1 MRRSGA
7 SLVAV
12 LSLVLTVLVAPR
24 AAAEEPP
31 LRVMVVLDV
40 SGSMGR
46 DDGTGRTLLQ
56 GARTALG
63 ELVGSLPSDAVVGV
77 RVYGSEYAGKD
88 RSVSCRDTRL
98 LVAPRRVDPTRI
110 RRAADGLRPTGDTP
124 IGLALRRAHA
134 DLGEQPASRR
144 VIVLVSDGEDNCS
157 PPDSPPCQV
166 ARDLTRSGV
175 KVQVQTVG
183 FALGGGGAARDA
195 LRCISTATAGQYY
208 DARNADALSAALE
221 RISVESL
228 GGLGSGTAVTGGQA
242 QRNAPL
248 LEPGAYRL
256 RLRPGEATW
265 FRFRAPEGSR
275 PRVLATVEGQLAL
288 QVPAQNR
295 RCPAWRVELYNPYG
309 EGGSFPP
316 YGNSGDF
323 DGVGYGTTGA
333 SSAGRLSPRSL
344 GIDYSGTW
352 AVQLSLARD
361 TADTCSDHLPEGRAY
376 SARFSLSTGRGGQQ
390 PQESATPSPSAS
402 PAPEEEDTSAADKFR
417 NPVEEGT
424 PAWLYPVVAVGLLVL
439 AALLAGGVLLLR
451 RRRTRGW

>member
-1 MRRSGA
+1 
-7 SLVAV
+7 
-12 LSLVLTVLVAPR
+12 
-24 AAAEEPP
+24 
-31 LRVMVVLDV
+31 
-40 SGSMGR
+40 
-46 DDGTGRTLLQ
+46 
-56 GARTALG
+56 
-63 ELVGSLPSDAVVGV
+63 LPSGAVVGV
-77 RVYGSEYAGKD
+77 RVYGSEYAGTD

-98 LVAPRRVDPTRI
+98 LVPPRRVDPTAI
-110 RRAADGLRPTGDTP
+110 NRAAAGLRPTGDTP
-124 IGLALRRAHA
+124 IGLALRQAHA
-134 DLGEQPASRR
+134 DLGQQPATRR

-183 FALGGGGAARDA
+183 FALGGSGAARNA
-195 LRCISTATAGQYY
+195 LRCISTNTGGQYY

-228 GGLGSGTAVTGGQA
+228 GGLGSGTPVTGSA
-242 QRNAPL
+242 RQRTAPL
-248 LEPGAYRL
+248 VEPGAYRVQ
-256 RLRPGEATW
+256 LRPGQATW

-275 PRVLATVEGQLAL
+275 PRVLATVEGRLSMR
-288 QVPAQNR
+288 VPPANR

-323 DGVGYGTTGA
+323 DGVGYGVTGA

-361 TADTCSDHLPEGRAY
+361 TVDSCSDHLPEG
-376 SARFSLSTGRGGQQ
+376 SPFTARFSLSTGGRAGGQ
-390 PQESATPSPSAS
+390 PQETPSPTATPSPVDDDGS
-402 PAPEEEDTSAADKFR
+402 SAADKFR
-417 NPVEEGT
+417 TPVEEGT

-439 AALLAGGVLLLR
+439 AALLAAALLLLR